1 MSDYAFYTNP
11 HPDFPGD
18 DSYLLDLV
26 NIATEPIE
34 GGPLDITVPG
44 SSTKSIYWRT
54 QKNVLPPA
62 AKLLANAY
70 AEVEFYWLAASD
82 TFVTAEVK
90 VRFVDA
96 AGDEIALISSM
107 EDGGDTQPVAAE
119 DYSYFWDQLDGDIPV
134 PDVDFWIEVELL
146 LTNTDPAD
154 IDLQLESDVNNNWNT
169 YFIAFWTEMQ
179 IFFEETGGPVYGD
192 LEIPTEIRTSSV
204 FSLISGDSLIIPT
217 TIITTQ
223 SGDLEIPTSI
233 ETSYAHGDL
242 EIPTEIRSIGSGD
255 CEIPTTIITLG
266 ASQKWRKRIL
276 LAGIDVSARILG
288 EVTTEGNEGGARL
301 AEFKM
306 MPLPGSI
313 DPFAW
318 VGASVVIDHVSIE
331 GDAEIPR
338 REFTGIVSEPPY
350 DVTERTVTFMCT
362 DNLQRK
368 VADKP
373 AATLD
378 YLIGGRFDSNV
389 QGEPT
394 DNWDYAQ
401 KRMESVPGSLD
412 ASPTGALR
420 VTPWNTDALWRVY
433 DLSNTEFKS
442 VSFTQPQRDNV
453 VNRIDGT
460 FEFRFTRLHRASVGI
475 NYSISFMDTV
485 NYGLPL
491 LTRETVKSALGG
503 SGWSYYYGG
512 AGVGIDGSAGS
523 PVFGSGNQVP
533 AEPIINFTPYP
544 ETYEFPPP
552 SHAFW
557 SQNEV
562 DTTCMA
568 FGCRLYKRWA
578 QTVTETYK
586 ITVLAPESIAK
597 LGEIANED
605 RASLASE
612 WDPDGWEA
620 DILTAPHLTA
630 AGSYETQDYSP
641 DVSTEQRDYALATMV
656 DVYTVRILGSHRS
669 GRASGVT
676 FHTVELDLDKR
687 IAVQTPYGETEGKV
701 VRVVHR
707 SDMNTGRAVT
717 EFEVAYSAHGAVGLP
732 PIEPTPVEP
741 PEPPAVQMPTTD
753 WISQLSKGLTAHIG
767 GLPTSEPY
775 DENWEGW
782 IVNVPSSFI
791 VEDDADD
798 VPHISAET
806 QKTERVK
813 INDEYEGSTTNPVY
827 DPSKAY
833 SSTGFRVVMP
843 AVESLVRD
851 AAAPEQTATYQVV
864 IPQDTFELSA

>member
-1 MSDYAFYTNP
+1 MSDYSLYPTP
-11 HPDFPGD
+11 HPDFPSD
-18 DSYLLDLV
+18 DVYLTEVIYVDTEV
-26 NIATEPIE
+26 VGAT
-34 GGPLDITVPG
+34 GLDITVPG
-44 SSTKSIYWRT
+44 SDSISLRWRT
-54 QKNVLPPA
+54 AKNILPPA
-62 AKLLANAY
+62 ATLLTGCFSEIY
-70 AEVEFYWLAASD
+70 FYWLAVSD
-82 TFVTAEVK
+82 TFVTAGFN

-96 AGDEIALISSM
+96 AGDELTLISTM
-107 EDGGDTQPVAAE
+107 VDGGDTQPVVE
-119 DYSYFWDQLDGDIPV
+119 GDYTYFYDVLDADIPF
-134 PDVDFWIEVELL
+134 PAVDFWIEFELV
-146 LTNTDPAD
+146 LTNSDPAD
-154 IDLQLESDVNNNWNT
+154 IDLQLEVDINNNFNT
-169 YFIAFWTEMQ
+169 YATSFWAEMQ
-179 IFFEETGGPVYGD
+179 SYFEVAADPVYGD

-242 EIPTEIRSIGSGD
+242 TIPTEIRSIGSGD

-266 ASQKWRKRIL
+266 SSQKWSKRIL
-276 LAGIDVSARILG
+276 LGGIDVSARILG
-288 EVTTEGNEGGARL
+288 EVVVEGNEGGARV

-306 MPLPGSI
+306 APLPGAI
-313 DPFAW
+313 DPYAW

-331 GDAEIPR
+331 GEAEIPR

-362 DNLQRK
+362 DNVQRK
-368 VADKP
+368 VADQP
-373 AATLD
+373 RSALD
-378 YLIGGRFDSNV
+378 LMIGGRFDVNV
-389 QGEPT
+389 QGEPR

-401 KRMESVPGSLD
+401 KRMESVAGSLD

-420 VTPWNTDALWRVY
+420 VTPWNSDSVWRTY

-442 VSFTQPQRDNV
+442 IRFTQPQRDNV

-460 FEFRFTRLHRASVGI
+460 FEFRFTRLHRATVGI

-523 PVFGSGNQVP
+523 AEFRNGNQVP

-544 ETYEFPPP
+544 EVYEFPPP

-557 SQNEV
+557 TQNEV

-568 FGCRLYKRWA
+568 FGCSLYKRWA

-612 WDPDGWEA
+612 YDPAGWEA

-630 AGSYETQDYSP
+630 AGSYESMDYSP

-656 DVYTVRILGSHRS
+656 DVYTVRIVGSHRS
-669 GRASGVT
+669 GRAYGVT
-676 FHTVELDLDKR
+676 YHTVELDLDKR
-687 IAVQTPYGETEGKV
+687 IAVQTPYGATEGKV
-701 VRVVHR
+701 VRLVHR
-707 SDMNTGRAVT
+707 SDMNTGRAIT

-741 PEPPAVQMPTTD
+741 PEAPAVQTPTTD
-753 WISQLSKGLTAHIG
+753 WISKLTKGLTAHIG

-775 DENWEGW
+775 DESWEGW
-782 IVNVPSSFI
+782 IVNVPASFI
-791 VEDDADD
+791 IEDDADD

-806 QKTERVK
+806 QKTERVQ
-813 INDEYEGSTTNPVY
+813 INDQYEGSTTNPVY

-833 SSTGFRVVMP
+833 SATGFRVVMP
-843 AVESLVRD
+843 AVEDLVRE